1 MRARAVCLALVCWLL
16 AGCAA
21 VDVTKTAKG
30 FYNPTDP
37 NEVEILKTRPDKP
50 YVELG
55 TVTATRFAPSESA
68 KMHNA
73 IRDKSAALGAT
84 AVILTEEG
92 IVRGGWSMERWAT
105 GRSLRQH
112 GGAGRVGRA
121 RATRSPH
128 RPTGVATTES

>member
-1 MRARAVCLALVCWLL
+1 VRVRAAYCGLVCCLL
-16 AGCAA
+16 AGCAE

-30 FYNPTDP
+30 FFNQTDP

-50 YVELG
+50 YVELA
-55 TVTATRFAPSESA
+55 TVTATGFAPAESA

-92 IVRGGWSMERWAT
+92 IVRGSWGMERWAT
-105 GRSLRQH
+105 G
-112 GGAGRVGRA
+112 
-121 RATRSPH
+121 
-128 RPTGVATTES
+128 VAIRYK

>member
-1 MRARAVCLALVCWLL
+1 VRARAVFVGLVCWLL

-21 VDVTKTAKG
+21 VDITKTAKG
-30 FYNPTDP
+30 FYNETDP

-50 YVELG
+50 YVELA
-55 TVTATRFAPSESA
+55 TVTATRFSPSESA

-92 IVRGGWSMERWAT
+92 IVRGGWGMERWAT
-105 GRSLRQH
+105 G
-112 GGAGRVGRA
+112 
-121 RATRSPH
+121 
-128 RPTGVATTES
+128 VAIRYK